1 MAVTLDTFPVDIQP
15 EYTRTLLTNAFEQS
29 LVGQVVPSQPLT
41 LGGQVIPIYDGGIEV
56 GLTAEATKKPT
67 SDFTGRSA
75 TLSTAKV
82 ATIVV
87 VSREAAL
94 ANPANMLDIVEQD
107 LRNSI
112 SRAVDSLV
120 LHGRDP
126 RGTDYTG
133 TNVPVVGAG
142 NAATVAYDD
151 ADVVGTLL
159 EAYQAAAGE
168 GSDPSAWLFDPRLR
182 ADLVLANATTDVNG
196 NPVRPA
202 LPNLNTAAAN
212 VAGLPALYGRSVS
225 GRSSQATDLGVR
237 GIVGDWSKVRY
248 GFVERLD
255 IVRSTEAT
263 VGGVSMFE
271 TNQVALLVEA
281 TLGWTCLDQSAFSVI
296 EAAGS

>member
-15 EYTRTLLTNAFEQS
+15 EYTRTMLTNAFEQS
-29 LVGQVVPSQPLT
+29 LVGELVPSQPPT
-41 LGGQVIPIYDGGIEV
+41 PGGQVIAIYDRGVEV
-56 GLTAEATKKPT
+56 GLTAVAADKPT
-67 SDFTGRSA
+67 SDVTAGSA
-75 TLSTAKV
+75 TLRTAKV

-87 VSREAAL
+87 VCREAAL

-159 EAYQAAAGE
+159 EA
-168 GSDPSAWLFDPRLR
+168 
-182 ADLVLANATTDVNG
+182 
-196 NPVRPA
+196 
-202 LPNLNTAAAN
+202 
-212 VAGLPALYGRSVS
+212 
-225 GRSSQATDLGVR
+225 
-237 GIVGDWSKVRY
+237 
-248 GFVERLD
+248 
-255 IVRSTEAT
+255 
-263 VGGVSMFE
+263 
-271 TNQVALLVEA
+271 
-281 TLGWTCLDQSAFSVI
+281 
-296 EAAGS
+296 